1 MNDLASRFRPAIVLL
16 TWGVV
21 LGYFCVTGRI
31 ASYLHPAFHIFTWI
45 SAAVLILL
53 AAGTA
58 LLPQKS
64 CAHDCCD
71 HTHGGGWLATLVLIV
86 PLVAAT
92 ILSPSRFGIA
102 AIQNRGPVQDMSQLP
117 AFVPR
122 TGDGRAKIQ
131 LVDLL
136 YATADPSMREDF
148 ENRNI
153 EIVGQFLPARVGNPN
168 GDRFEIVRM
177 FVMCCA
183 ADARPVSVAVQSN
196 PPVDFPPMTW
206 LKVTGKATF
215 PFENGRHTALV
226 VADGVTEVEA
236 PAETFIY

>member
-1 MNDLASRFRPAIVLL
+1 MNVIASGLRTPIVLL

-21 LGYFCVTGRI
+21 LGYFCITNRI
-31 ASYLHPAFHIFTWI
+31 ASYLHPSFHALTWV

-53 AAGTA
+53 AVATA
-58 LLPQKS
+58 LLPEKS
-64 CAHDCCD
+64 CTHDDC
-71 HTHGGGWLATLVLIV
+71 HHHHGGGWLSTLVLIV
-86 PLVAAT
+86 PLIAAT
-92 ILSPSRFGIA
+92 TLSPSEFGIA
-102 AIQNRGPVQDMSQLP
+102 AVQNRGTVQDMSQLP

-122 TGDGRAKIQ
+122 ADDGRAKIQ

-136 YATADPSMREDF
+136 YATAEPSMREDF

-153 EIVGQFLPARVGNPN
+153 EIVGQFLPARTGNPD

-183 ADARPVSVAVQSN
+183 ADARPVSVAVQSDR
-196 PPVDFPPMTW
+196 PADFPAMTW
-206 LKVTGKATF
+206 LKVTGRATF
-215 PFENGRHTALV
+215 PFENGRRTALV
-226 VADGVTEVEA
+226 VADSVTEVEA